1 MSIYG
6 LKNRFSKDRYFFSQI
21 RYINHNLHPTVQ
33 SIRSDLS
40 FADTAGGS
48 HGDIKNIN
56 LQF

>member
-1 MSIYG
+1 MVLKTGFPKIGISSAKYDTSITTCIQQ
-6 LKNRFSKDRYFFSQI
+6 F
-21 RYINHNLHPTVQ
+21 NL
-33 SIRSDLS
+33 SDLS